1 MRSHRLILAT
11 SVLSS
16 AAMVLAACSSGSGS
30 GASSSGFIHLTMWQ
44 QWGGGHE
51 EAALDSAI
59 KQYEHLHPNIQITE
73 TPVTNDAKILS
84 AISGGNPPDIIDLGG
99 TIQLA
104 SWAND
109 GAIMPLNS

>member
-1 MRSHRLILAT
+1 MKSHRLILAT

-16 AAMVLAACSSGSGS
+16 AAMVLAACSSSTSGP
-30 GASSSGFIHLTMWQ
+30 GASASGVIHLTMWQ

-51 EAALDSAI
+51 EAALNSAI

-73 TPVTNDAKILS
+73 TPETNDAKILS

-109 GAIMPLNS
+109 GAIIR